1 MMESTTTD
9 AAPRVQI
16 YPQHTDCVSDFMRA
30 PAPPPSP
37 LISRLCLCACVRGC
51 LRACANVC
59 TCACVSHGRGKAGK
73 YEREARRYWDLFYK
87 RNGERVSACHVAH
100 SHTRCRHHCARLV
113 SPQHCILPP
122 LLTAFPPTAKAPLA
136 PYSAL
141 LSPFLPFPLPPGSSL
156 PLAPRT
162 PSPPSSPGLPHPPPP
177 RAPRQFFKDRHYLHH
192 EWALFL
198 RGDTEAGGAAE
209 VGAEGGTEGRAE
221 GGGGEAGDGDAGAG
235 AGIAGGGDGCGGG
248 RGGSSPHSPVPC
260 CPSTFPRH
268 SSPLTAN
275 ATPTPHPTPS
285 HPLVLPPSSSCSPY
299 SPCICPIPP
308 PYSPIP
314 PVLRH
319 PPFASSV
326 LRHPPCASPVLRHP
340 PQVGCGAGNTVF
352 PLLADD
358 PHLFALACDFS
369 SRAVALVTVRGGVGM
384 GGHSGGKGEV
394 WVHGGVSVWC
404 WHVALLLTCTLCALM
419 AAPSRPA
426 SLCRSLALPLHGSE
440 HYDPHRLRA
449 FVADITAD
457 PLATAITTASS
468 SSNDGSSGGGGCTSC
483 LPQCPAVCPPSQ
495 VDVVTMVFVLSA
507 ISPEKMPLAVANVA
521 TVLKPG
527 GHVLVRDYAAGDLA
541 QERLRRKEQRIADN
555 FYVRGDGTRAYYFTE
570 EALEALFAGAGMQCV
585 NMGVCERTVTN
596 RARQID
602 MHRRWI
608 QAVFRLPLAA
618 PASPSAPAAAATAAT
633 AAEDIGAG
641 GMSDREGGEDE
652 RSGSGSS
659 VVQGEGRGREGV
671 GATEKS
677 GREEGGRE
685 EGGTGGS
692 DITCEVDCSSLFLSD
707 PPLEDHVLSLAHL
720 PLRVR
725 LLSREHQH
733 TQGSTGRLLW
743 ESSQVLAA
751 LLLAHPALTRH
762 SSVLEL
768 GAGGAALCSLAATHS
783 APRVIVATDG
793 DENALSLLP
802 GNLELNAG
810 SFETGRIKECRLRW
824 GDEGDEAAVRQLLP
838 SHDVIGADQG
848 QVQEEGGGSTAS
860 TEGSDAR
867 TAPVGGS
874 SMKGDDTEAA
884 YTATQ
889 QGRGFDVILGADV
902 VYVRAAVPLLFQ
914 SAARLLARRDGSGG
928 RVPVLLLCHITRQ
941 VLEPDVLAAA
951 AAAGLEVAEGE
962 VAERVG
968 GSVERAMQAA
978 VGTAFPG
985 EGRDASLFRLLCF
998 RATSLP

>member
-1 MMESTTTD
+1 MRSCGMVHCWPAQPVEQPLL
-9 AAPRVQI
+9 APRLSSL
-16 YPQHTDCVSDFMRA
+16 HSACSVSSF
-30 PAPPPSP
+30 PPSP
-37 LISRLCLCACVRGC
+37 RSSR
-51 LRACANVC
+51 
-59 TCACVSHGRGKAGK
+59 
-73 YEREARRYWDLFYK
+73 
-87 RNGERVSACHVAH
+87 
-100 SHTRCRHHCARLV
+100 
-113 SPQHCILPP
+113 P
-122 LLTAFPPTAKAPLA
+122 LL
-136 PYSAL
+136 
-141 LSPFLPFPLPPGSSL
+141 
-156 PLAPRT
+156 PRI
-162 PSPPSSPGLPHPPPP
+162 PSSPPP
-177 RAPRQFFKDRHYLHH
+177 RAPAQFFKDRHYLHH

-198 RGDTEAGGAAE
+198 RGDAGAGGAAE
-209 VGAEGGTEGRAE
+209 AGTEGGNAGGAEGGGR
-221 GGGGEAGDGDAGAG
+221 EARGGDAGAG
-235 AGIAGGGDGCGGG
+235 VGSAGGGGGCGSGKGG
-248 RGGSSPHSPVPC
+248 CVCERCVAI
-260 CPSTFPRH
+260 RRV
-268 SSPLTAN
+268 
-275 ATPTPHPTPS
+275 
-285 HPLVLPPSSSCSPY
+285 VLE
-299 SPCICPIPP
+299 
-308 PYSPIP
+308 
-314 PVLRH
+314 
-319 PPFASSV
+319 
-326 LRHPPCASPVLRHP
+326 
-340 PQVGCGAGNTVF
+340 VGCGAGNTVF

-369 SRAVALVTVRGGVGM
+369 PRAVALVT
-384 GGHSGGKGEV
+384 
-394 WVHGGVSVWC
+394 
-404 WHVALLLTCTLCALM
+404 
-419 AAPSRPA
+419 
-426 SLCRSLALPLHGSE
+426 GSE
-440 HYDPHRLRA
+440 HYDAHRLRA

-457 PLATAITTASS
+457 PLATAIATASS
-468 SSNDGSSGGGGCTSC
+468 SSSSSNDDRSGGGGGMHV
-483 LPQCPAVCPPSQ
+483 LPAAVPCSVPAISSGCGYHGGWH
-495 VDVVTMVFVLSA
+495 VVTMVGGWQVNAVFVLSA

-541 QERLRRKEQRIADN
+541 QERLRRKEQHIADN

-570 EALEALFAGAGMQCV
+570 AALGELFAGAGLQCV
-585 NMGVCERTVTN
+585 HMGVCERTVTN

-618 PASPSAPAAAATAAT
+618 TAAPAAAASPCEAAAT
-633 AAEDIGAG
+633 AVEDVESRGTY
-641 GMSDREGGEDE
+641 DREGGEEE
-652 RSGSGSS
+652 RRGSGSN
-659 VVQGEGRGREGV
+659 VVRGDGNGRG
-671 GATEKS
+671 GAGTEES
-677 GREEGGRE
+677 D
-685 EGGTGGS
+685 TGGS
-692 DITCEVDCSSLFLSD
+692 ESACEVDCSSLFLSD
-707 PPLEDHVLSLAHL
+707 PPLEDHALSLAHL

-733 TQGSTGRLLW
+733 THGSTGRLLW
-743 ESSQVLAA
+743 ESSQVLAG
-751 LLLAHPALTRH
+751 LLLAHPALTRNA
-762 SSVLEL
+762 SVLEL

-793 DENALSLLP
+793 DESALSLLP

-810 SFETGRIKECRLRW
+810 SFETGRIKVCRLRW

-838 SHDVIGADQG
+838 SHDVIGVDQG
-848 QVQEEGGGSTAS
+848 HVQEEGRGSTAS

-884 YTATQ
+884 YTTAQ

-914 SAARLLARRDGSGG
+914 SAARLLARRDKSR

-998 RATSLP
+998 RA